1 MFILPKPL
9 YHGTSTKFQDEI
21 QLNGLGARNIV
32 REWRVADFL
41 TEIKK
46 ICSLSANPDW
56 AVEAMLVDK
65 MLKDWDKTHVSTG
78 MNLRQGSVY
87 LTTSLEKAKS
97 YADSLGPEMLSYAFE
112 VLNKCGEPDIETTE
126 MLISTYPEIYEW
138 RNSPKKPII
147 VQVNSISLEY
157 ICKETGE
164 KLDENLF
171 LSKINEEYSN
181 EFEYSEII
189 PPSAINFLPGD
200 I

>member
-46 ICSLSANPDW
+46 ICSLSANPDL
-56 AVEAMLVDK
+56 AVDAMLVDR

-97 YADSLGPEMLSYAFE
+97 YADSVGPEMLSYAFE
-112 VLNKCGEPDIETTE
+112 VLNKCEEPDIGTTE

-138 RNSPKKPII
+138 RNSLQKPII
-147 VQVNSISLEY
+147 VQVNSINLDY
-157 ICKETGE
+157 IREETGE
-164 KLDENLF
+164 KLDKNIF
-171 LSKINEEYSN
+171 LSKINEKSSN